1 MTDRLT
7 NYVRIVPTHSTAT
20 ARDTAQLVYE
30 SWYRLF
36 GLPRSIV
43 SDRDK
48 LFTSHFWKELHRL
61 LDIRLKMSTT
71 AHPETD
77 GSSERSNKTAIE
89 ALRSYV
95 NRRQTDWMDH
105 LIHVETAMNNSL
117 NATTKMT
124 PTQLLFGTSIRLFPS
139 FRATA
144 IDTPVPAVAE
154 FIERIN
160 ESVAIA
166 KDNHLA
172 AKTVQ
177 THNANKHRRPE
188 PKYKVGD
195 MVMLDSRNI
204 RHRLKKNGRSAK
216 FYPRFLGPFKIIK
229 ARPDSSNYELKLSPA
244 VDFES
249 IYPVFHAKLLRRY
262 VPNDPRRYPA
272 REPARPPPIVPEDN
286 QYEVEQILDHD
297 KRLGYLVRWAGYDQ
311 SGDSWVKEHDIH
323 KDLVREYRASLK
335 K

>member
-1 MTDRLT
+1 
-7 NYVRIVPTHSTAT
+7 
-20 ARDTAQLVYE
+20 
-30 SWYRLF
+30 
-36 GLPRSIV
+36 
-43 SDRDK
+43 
-48 LFTSHFWKELHRL
+48 
-61 LDIRLKMSTT
+61 MSTT

-177 THNANKHRRPE
+177 THNANKYRRPE
-188 PKYKVGD
+188 SKYKVGD
-195 MVMLDSRNI
+195 MVMLDSYNI
-204 RHRLKKNGRSAK
+204 HHRLKKNGRSTK
-216 FYPRFLGPFKIIK
+216 FYPRFLGPFRIIK
-229 ARPDSSNYELKLSPA
+229 IRPDSSNYELKLSPA
-244 VDFES
+244 IDFES

-262 VPNDPRRYPA
+262 IPNDPRRYPA

-286 QYEVEQILDHD
+286 QYEVEKILDHD
-297 KRLGYLVRWAGYDQ
+297 KRRGYLVRWAGYDQ
-311 SGDSWVKEHDIH
+311 SGDSWVKEQDIH
-323 KDLVREYRASLK
+323 KELVREYRASLK
-335 K
+335 R